1 MTAIVSDLSDT
12 VTVTDLFCGAGGS
25 STGAVQAGAT
35 VRLAANHWALAVQT
49 HSSNHPTTDHDI
61 ADISQVEPRRYPSTT
76 ILLASPECTTH
87 SLSGGRRHEPNLFNP
102 DGDPRV
108 ERSRATMWDVP
119 RFAEVH
125 HYRCVIVEN
134 VVEIRRWAPYNA
146 WLEAMRSLGYKHRAV
161 FLNSMVAHPTPQSR
175 DRVYIVFWLA
185 DQRAPDLDFR
195 AKAWCPTCEVV
206 VQAWQAWKRPERPG
220 GRYKAQYFY
229 RCPVCKSVTF
239 PYAYPAASAIDWS
252 LPVPRIGDRAKPL
265 AEATRQRIRIGLER
279 FAAALVQHGGHTYE
293 AGDYARAWSVL
304 APGPTQTATLDKA
317 LACPPFLLNQ
327 MDPAGSADCRV
338 RSVAD
343 LLATVVAGGHHHA
356 LVVPVHHGSDGP
368 EARPATAPWPT
379 QTGRQELALAI
390 PMRTNG
396 QPQEAAE
403 GPLATVTTAHGG
415 GQTLVTLPFI
425 AELRGGSSTASPV
438 TEPAATV
445 TASGNHHALVVPYRG
460 KGKASSPDVPLPTQD
475 TRDRFALVIKN
486 FGDGRD
492 ASMTHSPAEPFGAVT
507 TQDHHSVVEMERAPI
522 EVDDCGF
529 RMLEPHEIQ
538 AAMAFPGS
546 YVVLGSKRDKVR
558 QLGNAVTPPV
568 MALLVQRCVESL
580 S

>member
-146 WLEAMRSLGYKHRAV
+146 WLEAMRSLGYNHRAV

-206 VQAWQAWKRPERPG
+206 VQAWQAWKRPDRGRRLRIPDAGTPRDPG
-220 GRYKAQYFY
+220 GYG
-229 RCPVCKSVTF
+229 
-239 PYAYPAASAIDWS
+239 
-252 LPVPRIGDRAKPL
+252 VPRF
-265 AEATRQRIRIGLER
+265 IR
-279 FAAALVQHGGHTYE
+279 
-293 AGDYARAWSVL
+293 RAWV
-304 APGPTQTATLDKA
+304 Q
-317 LACPPFLLNQ
+317 
-327 MDPAGSADCRV
+327 AGQG
-338 RSVAD
+338 
-343 LLATVVAGGHHHA
+343 ATV
-356 LVVPVHHGSDGP
+356 
-368 EARPATAPWPT
+368 
-379 QTGRQELALAI
+379 
-390 PMRTNG
+390 G
-396 QPQEAAE
+396 Q
-403 GPLATVTTAHGG
+403 
-415 GQTLVTLPFI
+415 
-425 AELRGGSSTASPV
+425 R
-438 TEPAATV
+438 
-445 TASGNHHALVVPYRG
+445 
-460 KGKASSPDVPLPTQD
+460 
-475 TRDRFALVIKN
+475 
-486 FGDGRD
+486 RD
-492 ASMTHSPAEPFGAVT
+492 ASGDGSAGAALCGVAVVT
-507 TQDHHSVVEMERAPI
+507 KT
-522 EVDDCGF
+522 
-529 RMLEPHEIQ
+529 
-538 AAMAFPGS
+538 
-546 YVVLGSKRDKVR
+546 
-558 QLGNAVTPPV
+558 V
-568 MALLVQRCVESL
+568 MRNH
-580 S
+580 